1 MIKKLGIPKEVKKD
15 EGRVSLIPQHITQFT
30 GLADIFVETGAGVGS
45 GFIDKD
51 YEAAGAKIVST
62 AQELYEVS
70 EIICKVKEPQPE
82 EFEMLNSSHVLFG
95 YLHLSS
101 NLSLTKVLLEKKLT
115 GIATEMIMDGK
126 EYPLLIPMSKI
137 AGNLA
142 VQKGMQFLEYS
153 SKGKGILLSSI
164 SGEKN
169 SKVTVIGCGEVGK
182 SSIHKSI
189 QLGASVTAIDV
200 NEVILEDLKNKYSEN
215 ITTLL
220 SGTDEAVNATRSSD
234 LVIGAV
240 LLPGRKPPIVITEED
255 IKYMEKGTVVV
266 DVAIDQGGCVED
278 VNPNT
283 HSDPFEMRNGVI
295 VSAIANLPGAVPRTS
310 SVELSTNLQ
319 KFVDYLLVEN
329 WFEEYKNN
337 ESLRP
342 SLQIYNGLLLSEEV
356 ADSLSLTL
364 SKLV

>member
-51 YEAAGAKIVST
+51 YEAAGAKIVSN

-200 NEVILEDLKNKYSEN
+200 NEDILEDLKNKYGEN

-220 SGTDEAVNATRSSD
+220 SGTDEAINATRSSD
-234 LVIGAV
+234 LVIGSV

-266 DVAIDQGGCVED
+266 DVAIDQGGCVEG

-283 HSDPFEMRNGVI
+283 HSDPFEIRNGVI

-310 SVELSTNLQ
+310 SMELSTNLQ

>member
-51 YEAAGAKIVST
+51 YEAAGAKIVSN

-164 SGEKN
+164 SDEKN

-200 NEVILEDLKNKYSEN
+200 NEDILEDLKNKYGEN

-234 LVIGAV
+234 LVIGSV

-266 DVAIDQGGCVED
+266 DVAIDQGGCVEG

>member
-51 YEAAGAKIVST
+51 YEAAGAKIVSN

-164 SGEKN
+164 SDEKN

-200 NEVILEDLKNKYSEN
+200 NEDILEDLKNKYGEN

-220 SGTDEAVNATRSSD
+220 SGTDEAINATRSSD
-234 LVIGAV
+234 LVIGSV

-266 DVAIDQGGCVED
+266 DVAIDQGGCVEG

-337 ESLRP
+337 ESLKP

>member
-1 MIKKLGIPKEVKKD
+1 
-15 EGRVSLIPQHITQFT
+15 
-30 GLADIFVETGAGVGS
+30 
-45 GFIDKD
+45 
-51 YEAAGAKIVST
+51 
-62 AQELYEVS
+62 
-70 EIICKVKEPQPE
+70 
-82 EFEMLNSSHVLFG
+82 
-95 YLHLSS
+95 
-101 NLSLTKVLLEKKLT
+101 LTKTLLEKKLT

-153 SKGKGILLSSI
+153 SHGKGVLLSSI
-164 SGEKN
+164 SGERTSN
-169 SKVTVIGCGEVGK
+169 VTVIGCGEVGR

-189 QLGASVTAIDV
+189 QVGASVTAIDL
-200 NEVILEDLKNKYSEN
+200 NEDILKDLKNKYGEN
-215 ITTLL
+215 ISTLL
-220 SGTDEAVNATRSSD
+220 SGTDEAVSAIRSAD

-240 LLPGRKPPIVITEED
+240 LIPGRKPPIVITEED
-255 IKYMEKGTVVV
+255 IKYMEKGTVIV
-266 DVAIDQGGCVED
+266 DVAIDQGGCVEG

-283 HSDPFEMRNGVI
+283 HSDPFEIRNDVI

-310 SVELSTNLQ
+310 SMELSTNLQ
-319 KFVDYLLVEN
+319 KYVDNLLVEN

-342 SLQIYNGLLLSEEV
+342 SLQIHNGLLLSEEV

>member
-51 YEAAGAKIVST
+51 YEAAGAKIVSN

-164 SGEKN
+164 SDEKN

-200 NEVILEDLKNKYSEN
+200 NEDILEDLKNKYGEN

>member
-1 MIKKLGIPKEVKKD
+1 
-15 EGRVSLIPQHITQFT
+15 
-30 GLADIFVETGAGVGS
+30 
-45 GFIDKD
+45 
-51 YEAAGAKIVST
+51 
-62 AQELYEVS
+62 
-70 EIICKVKEPQPE
+70 VKEPQPE
-82 EFEMLNSSHVLFG
+82 EFEMLNPSHVLFG
-95 YLHLSS
+95 YLHLAS
-101 NLSLTKVLLEKKLT
+101 NLSLTKTLLGKKLT

-153 SKGKGILLSSI
+153 SQGKGVLLSSI
-164 SGEKN
+164 SGERT
-169 SKVTVIGCGEVGK
+169 SKVTVIGCGEVGR

-189 QLGASVTAIDV
+189 QVGASVTAIDL
-200 NEVILEDLKNKYSEN
+200 NEDILKDLKNKYGEN
-215 ITTLL
+215 ISTLL
-220 SGTDEAVNATRSSD
+220 SGTDEAVSAIRSAD

-255 IKYMEKGTVVV
+255 IKYMEKGTVIV
-266 DVAIDQGGCVED
+266 DVAIDQGGCVEG

-310 SVELSTNLQ
+310 SMELSTNLQ
-319 KFVDYLLVEN
+319 KYVDYLLVEN
-329 WFEEYKNN
+329 WFDEYKNN

-342 SLQIYNGLLLSEEV
+342 SLQIHNGLLLSEEV

>member
-1 MIKKLGIPKEVKKD
+1 
-15 EGRVSLIPQHITQFT
+15 
-30 GLADIFVETGAGVGS
+30 
-45 GFIDKD
+45 
-51 YEAAGAKIVST
+51 
-62 AQELYEVS
+62 
-70 EIICKVKEPQPE
+70 VKEPQPE
-82 EFEMLNSSHVLFG
+82 EFEMLNPSHILFG
-95 YLHLSS
+95 YLHLAS
-101 NLSLTKVLLEKKLT
+101 NLSLTKTLLEKKLT

-153 SKGKGILLSSI
+153 SHGKGVLLSSI
-164 SGEKN
+164 SGERTSN
-169 SKVTVIGCGEVGK
+169 VTVIGCGEVGR

-189 QLGASVTAIDV
+189 QVGASVTAIDL
-200 NEVILEDLKNKYSEN
+200 NEDILKDLKNKYGEN
-215 ITTLL
+215 ISTLL
-220 SGTDEAVNATRSSD
+220 SGTDEAVSAIRSAD

-240 LLPGRKPPIVITEED
+240 LIPGRKPPIVITEED
-255 IKYMEKGTVVV
+255 IKHMEKGTVIV
-266 DVAIDQGGCVED
+266 DVAIDQGGCVEG

-283 HSDPFEMRNGVI
+283 HSDPFEIRNDVI

-310 SVELSTNLQ
+310 SMELSTNLQ
-319 KFVDYLLVEN
+319 KYVDNLLVEN

-342 SLQIYNGLLLSEEV
+342 SLQIHNGLLLSEEV

>member
-51 YEAAGAKIVST
+51 YEAAGAKIVSN

-164 SGEKN
+164 SDEKN

-200 NEVILEDLKNKYSEN
+200 NEDILEDLKNKYGEN

-266 DVAIDQGGCVED
+266 DVAIDQGGCVEG

>member
-51 YEAAGAKIVST
+51 YEAAGAKIVSN

-164 SGEKN
+164 ADEKN

-200 NEVILEDLKNKYSEN
+200 NEDILEDLKNKYGEN

-220 SGTDEAVNATRSSD
+220 SGTDEAINATRSSD
-234 LVIGAV
+234 LVIGSV

-266 DVAIDQGGCVED
+266 DVAIDQGGCVEG

>member
-30 GLADIFVETGAGVGS
+30 GLADIFVETEAGLGS
-45 GFIDKD
+45 GFADKD

-62 AQELYEVS
+62 AQELYEAS
-70 EIICKVKEPQPE
+70 EIICKVKEPQTE
-82 EFEMLNSSHVLFG
+82 EFEMLNSTHVIFG
-95 YLHLSS
+95 YLHLAS
-101 NLSLTKVLLEKKLT
+101 NLSLTKTLLDKKLT

-153 SKGKGILLSSI
+153 SQGKGVLLASI

-169 SKVTVIGCGEVGK
+169 SKVTVVGCGEVGR
-182 SSIHKSI
+182 SSIHKSLQI
-189 QLGASVTAIDV
+189 GASVTAIDL
-200 NEVILEDLKNKYSEN
+200 NEDILEDLKNKYGEN

-220 SGTDEAVNATRSSD
+220 SGTDEAKSAIRSAD

-255 IKYMEKGTVVV
+255 INHMEKGTVVV
-266 DVAIDQGGCVED
+266 DVAIDQGGCVEG
-278 VNPNT
+278 VNSNT
-283 HSDPFEMRNGVI
+283 HSEPFEIRNGVI
-295 VSAIANLPGAVPRTS
+295 ISAIANLPGAVPRTS
-310 SVELSTNLQ
+310 SVELSKNLQ
-319 KFVDYLLVEN
+319 KYVDNLLVEN
-329 WFEEYKNN
+329 WFEEYKNDKN
-337 ESLRP
+337 LSP
-342 SLQIYNGLLLSEEV
+342 SLQIHNGLLLSEEV

-364 SKLV
+364 SKLI

>member
-51 YEAAGAKIVST
+51 YEAAGAKIVSN

-164 SGEKN
+164 SDEKN

-200 NEVILEDLKNKYSEN
+200 NEDILEDLRNKYGEN

-266 DVAIDQGGCVED
+266 DVAIDQGGCVEG

>member
-51 YEAAGAKIVST
+51 YEAAGAKIVSN

-164 SGEKN
+164 SDEKN

-200 NEVILEDLKNKYSEN
+200 NEDILEDLKNKYGEN

-220 SGTDEAVNATRSSD
+220 SGTDEAINATRSSD
-234 LVIGAV
+234 LVIGSV

-266 DVAIDQGGCVED
+266 DVAIDQGGCVEG

-319 KFVDYLLVEN
+319 KFIDYLLVEN

>member
-1 MIKKLGIPKEVKKD
+1 L
-15 EGRVSLIPQHITQFT
+15 
-30 GLADIFVETGAGVGS
+30 GS
-45 GFIDKD
+45 GFTDKD

-62 AQELYEVS
+62 SKELYEVS

-82 EFEMLNSSHVLFG
+82 EFEMLNPSHVLFG
-95 YLHLSS
+95 YLHLAS
-101 NLSLTKVLLEKKLT
+101 NLSLTKTLLGKKLT

-153 SKGKGILLSSI
+153 SQGKGVLLSSI
-164 SGEKN
+164 SGERT
-169 SKVTVIGCGEVGK
+169 SKVTVIGCGEVGR

-189 QLGASVTAIDV
+189 QVGASVTAIDL
-200 NEVILEDLKNKYSEN
+200 NEDILKDLKNKYGEN
-215 ITTLL
+215 ISTLL
-220 SGTDEAVNATRSSD
+220 SGTDEAVSAIRSAD

-255 IKYMEKGTVVV
+255 IKYMEKGTVIV
-266 DVAIDQGGCVED
+266 DVAIDQGGCVEG
-278 VNPNT
+278 VNSNT

-310 SVELSTNLQ
+310 SMELSTNLQ
-319 KFVDYLLVEN
+319 KYVDYLLVEN
-329 WFEEYKNN
+329 WFDEYKNN

-342 SLQIYNGLLLSEEV
+342 SLQIHNGLLLSEEV